1 MCVQVFV
8 GVFEQLFYESLVGDW
23 AWEPVD
29 DVLPVRRPH
38 TYTHAHWF
46 NILDHC
52 PSIVPQP

>member
-29 DVLPVRRPH
+29 DVLPVRTPH
-38 TYTHAHWF
+38 TYTHMH
-46 NILDHC
+46 
-52 PSIVPQP
+52 SR